1 MVFHKIEEAVKDI
14 NSGKMVIVVDDEDRE
29 NEGDLVFAAEKV
41 TPDLINFMAKNGRG
55 LICVPIT
62 RERASELEL
71 DPMCNFNQDKRKTAY
86 TVSVDAKKGITTGI
100 SAFDRAKTVEIIA
113 NRRYKKND
121 LIRPG
126 HIFPLV
132 GVNGGVLRRAGHT
145 EAAIDLARLAGLE
158 PAGVICEI
166 MNDDG
171 QMARL
176 KDLLKF
182 SKKYNIKIISIE
194 DLISFRHKS
203 ENLVKRISTF
213 KFPSRFGIFKGVLFS
228 TIDDTEHHLAII
240 KGEIKGK
247 KNVLVRVHS
256 ECLTGDALGSLRCDC
271 GEQLT
276 KALNMIDRKGT
287 GVVLYMRQE
296 GRGIGLPN
304 KLRAYHLQDK
314 GMDTVEAN
322 IKLGFK
328 PDLRDYGIGAQILAE
343 LGLSTIQLMT
353 NNPKKVIGLEA
364 YGLKITKVIP
374 LIIEPNSENLN
385 YLKIKQKKLGHKLNI
400 SEKSRKK
407 K

>member
-1 MVFHKIEEAVKDI
+1 MTFHSVEDAIKDI
-14 NSGKMVIVVDDEDRE
+14 HAGKMVIVVDDEDRE

-62 RERASELEL
+62 RERASDLDL

-86 TVSVDAKKGITTGI
+86 TVSVDAKNGITTGI
-100 SAFDRAKTVEIIA
+100 SAFDRARTIEIIA
-113 NRRYKKND
+113 NKRYKKGD

-126 HIFPLV
+126 HIFPLI
-132 GVNGGVLRRAGHT
+132 GVPGGVLRRAGHT

-166 MNDDG
+166 MKDNG
-171 QMARL
+171 EMARL
-176 KDLLKF
+176 KDLLLF
-182 SKKYNIKIISIE
+182 SKKHKIKIISIE
-194 DLISFRHKS
+194 DLIAYRHKS
-203 ENLVKRISTF
+203 ENLIKRISTF
-213 KFPSRFGIFKGVLFS
+213 RFPSKFGMFKGVLFS
-228 TIDDTEHHLAII
+228 TNDDTEHHLAII
-240 KGEIKGK
+240 KGNVKGK
-247 KNVLVRVHS
+247 KDVLVRVHS

-271 GEQLT
+271 GEQLSV
-276 KALNMIDRKGT
+276 ALKIINNKGL

-304 KLRAYHLQDK
+304 KLRAYHLQDQ
-314 GMDTVEAN
+314 GLDTVEAN

-343 LGLSTIQLMT
+343 LGLTTIHLMT
-353 NNPKKVIGLEA
+353 NNPKKVVGLEA
-364 YGLKITKVIP
+364 YGLKITKVVP
-374 LIIEPNSENLN
+374 LIVEPNEENIN

-400 SEKSRKK
+400 ADKSKK
-407 K
+407 KK